1 MAIGNDLYF
10 DTSLIVAELERR
22 FGSDR
27 GHPSLLTVDR
37 GLQEAA
43 VAFWNDR
50 AFFLTAV
57 MMIPKI
63 AFSPAMAKD
72 RAEFLGDLG
81 NIDKIDENRPEG
93 LSAIRTHIR
102 LLTSQLETSETP
114 FLLSTHSP
122 TYLDLSIYSMIAWIR
137 SLKTASHIFVL
148 PSSNAAPPY
157 RRIMQWFEAVD
168 ITLHA
173 ALKDPSNRASK
184 SVVLDSAT
192 ATDIISKAV
201 SNPTLKVQ
209 VDNTDPIILAG
220 WVKEGDWVSVTPND
234 TGKVPQLGILVGLS
248 DEIVSLRVPIPESG
262 GKSVMAHFPR
272 IGYTIQREKGHLAKL

>member
-1 MAIGNDLYF
+1 
-10 DTSLIVAELERR
+10 
-22 FGSDR
+22 
-27 GHPSLLTVDR
+27 
-37 GLQEAA
+37 
-43 VAFWNDR
+43 
-50 AFFLTAV
+50 
-57 MMIPKI
+57 
-63 AFSPAMAKD
+63 
-72 RAEFLGDLG
+72 
-81 NIDKIDENRPEG
+81 
-93 LSAIRTHIR
+93 
-102 LLTSQLETSETP
+102 
-114 FLLSTHSP
+114 
-122 TYLDLSIYSMIAWIR
+122 
-137 SLKTASHIFVL
+137 
-148 PSSNAAPPY
+148 
-157 RRIMQWFEAVD
+157 MQWFEAVD

-209 VDNTDPIILAG
+209 VDNTDPIIQAG